1 MADLNNEVETKTV
14 VTKEDDGTL
23 KVLPSDGT
31 ASLEAPKKSFNLRKV
46 LPQFKGWLYVLPVI
60 ILMAV
65 FTFYPL
71 FRSFIYSFQDNF
83 DRLKEIGGKVGKDGV
98 SIGFDGWGFANFKYV
113 VNYPKFRYCLAN
125 TLLFAFIS
133 VPVSTLLALFISVFL
148 KSIEKFRSAFQTVFF
163 LPYLTNSLAVGAVFA
178 TMFTVIGTK
187 SSVSTY
193 GLINSLFGT
202 KIDWL
207 NISIQP
213 DIDAPSWKQWLDAF
227 FDGQIWHAR
236 WVVIIYEIWAGL
248 PFKIL
253 ILFGALE
260 NVSKQYYDAA
270 KVDGASKWTTL
281 WKVTVPLISTLL
293 SYLIITGFIGGFK
306 AYTAV
311 VGIFGRE
318 AVSKSYINTVVGYV
332 YDQIGSNKIGRASAA
347 SLILFVIILFF
358 TLINLHVS
366 KKRVHY

>member
-1 MADLNNEVETKTV
+1 MADLKNEVETKAN
-14 VTKEDDGTL
+14 EDNVL
-23 KVLPSDGT
+23 KVLPSNGE
-31 ASLEAPKKSFNLRKV
+31 AALEEPKKGFNWRKA

-71 FRSFIYSFQDNF
+71 IRSFIYSFQDNF
-83 DRLKEIGGKVGKDGV
+83 NRLKEIGGVIGKDGH
-98 SIGFDGWGFANFKYV
+98 SIGFDGWGVQNFITT
-113 VNYPKFRYCLAN
+113 VNAPKFRYCLAN

-133 VPVSTLLALFISVFL
+133 VPISTLLALFISVFL
-148 KSIEKFRSAFQTVFF
+148 KSITKFRSAFQTVFF
-163 LPYLTNSLAVGAVFA
+163 LPYLTNSIAIGAVFA
-178 TMFTVIGTK
+178 TMFQVIGTK
-187 SSVSTY
+187 SSVMTY
-193 GLINSLFGT
+193 GLINNVFHT
-202 KIDWL
+202 ETNWL
-207 NISIQP
+207 NVSVIP
-213 DIDAPSWKQWLDAF
+213 DSTASPFMRWVQAF
-227 FDGQIWHAR
+227 TDGQIWPAR

-281 WKVTVPLISTLL
+281 WKVTVPLISPML
-293 SYLIITGFIGGFK
+293 SYLIVTGFIGGFK

-311 VGIFGRE
+311 VGIFGRDT
-318 AVSKSYINTVVGYV
+318 VQRSYINTVVGYV
-332 YDQIGSNKIGRASAA
+332 YDNIYDNKIGVASAA
-347 SLILFVIILFF
+347 SLILFVIILIF